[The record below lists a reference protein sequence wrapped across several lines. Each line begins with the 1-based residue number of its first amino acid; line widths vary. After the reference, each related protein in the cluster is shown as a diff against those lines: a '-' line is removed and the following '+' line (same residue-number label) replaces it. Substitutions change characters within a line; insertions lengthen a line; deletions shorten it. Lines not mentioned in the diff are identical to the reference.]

1 MTSDEEMVD
10 KPSPEQQRNM
20 NRDDQV
26 DKITSESSDS
36 SDSSTEDTDIATEN
50 STECWIT
57 CYGKLRH
64 LTSTVGEC
72 QELLSTADNAD
83 APNHLLGDLVDI
95 VQRINVQSSSLLK
108 MAVNELTKLDDVP
121 YEEKSNNRDPAKRRN
136 IMSDADRIFLIEQG
150 PLQPKLTRYPRNPNI
165 KDKKK
170 QCRFSS
176 EWFKQYPYLEYSL
189 HTDKAY
195 CFVCQLFPQC
205 LD

>member
-72 QELLSTADNAD
+72 QELLSTANNAD

-121 YEEKSNNRDPAKRRN
+121 YEEKSNNPLDHSPIERDPAKRQN
-136 IMSDADRIFLIEQG
+136 IMSDADRID
-150 PLQPKLTRYPRNPNI
+150 KTRPFPA
-165 KDKKK
+165 
-170 QCRFSS
+170 QT
-176 EWFKQYPYLEYSL
+176 
-189 HTDKAY
+189 HT
-195 CFVCQLFPQC
+195 LS
-205 LD
+205 

>member
-10 KPSPEQQRNM
+10 KPSPEQQRNV

-26 DKITSESSDS
+26 EKITSESSDS

-72 QELLSTADNAD
+72 QELLSTANNAD

-121 YEEKSNNRDPAKRRN
+121 YEEKSNNPLDHSPIERDPAKRQN
-136 IMSDADRIFLIEQG
+136 IMSDADRID
-150 PLQPKLTRYPRNPNI
+150 KTRPFPV
-165 KDKKK
+165 
-170 QCRFSS
+170 QT
-176 EWFKQYPYLEYSL
+176 
-189 HTDKAY
+189 HT
-195 CFVCQLFPQC
+195 LS
-205 LD
+205 